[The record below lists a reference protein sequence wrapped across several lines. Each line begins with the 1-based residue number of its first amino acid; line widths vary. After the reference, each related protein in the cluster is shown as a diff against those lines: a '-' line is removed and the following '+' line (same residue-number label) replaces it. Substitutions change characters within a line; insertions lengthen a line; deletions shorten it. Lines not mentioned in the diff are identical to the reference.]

1 MNKRFYF
8 LVATLAI
15 LALALSACN
24 NPRAESAG
32 VWYNPF
38 SWGDQTLT
46 QSLEVGCVG
55 GATSTVVDNSIYP
68 CPEPTAPAV
77 EVKPNEADLCA
88 DQVNPAWGN
97 LAEKNTLTQAV
108 YETWALDVQANGGA
122 IFGASKCSLPVD
134 SRVFGPA
141 DEVAG
146 SGPTQLVTDY
156 RFNAI
161 WHPEV
166 DATYEV
172 AAGCVFEPLFAQ
184 GDAPV
189 AVYRAPGTVRL
200 QNNVS
205 NGVSLVGIV
214 TCGN

>member
-1 MNKRFYF
+1 MRTRDYIAIAGVVL
-8 LVATLAI
+8 LVLVLWNYGPA
-15 LALALSACN
+15 ALSASGRFLSGGWTAMTAI
-24 NPRAESAG
+24 PAETAAEAI
-32 VWYNPF
+32 VAEAANAQVPP
-38 SWGDQTLT
+38 
-46 QSLEVGCVG
+46 
-55 GATSTVVDNSIYP
+55 TVP
-68 CPEPTAPAV
+68 APTAPAV

-88 DQVNPAWGN
+88 DQINPAWGN
-97 LAEKNTLTQAV
+97 LIEKNTLVQVV
-108 YETWALDVQANGGA
+108 YEAWLADVQANGGA
-122 IFGASKCSLPVD
+122 VFGASKCSLPVD

-156 RFNAI
+156 RFSAI

-166 DATYEV
+166 DTTYEV

-184 GDAPV
+184 GDAPI

-214 TCGN
+214 TCNN

>member
-1 MNKRFYF
+1 MKKRDYLYIA
-8 LVATLAI
+8 LVVLAV
-15 LALALSACN
+15 LAVWNYGPAALSASGRFLSGGWTAMTAI
-24 NPRAESAG
+24 PAETAAEAI
-32 VWYNPF
+32 VAEAANAQVPP
-38 SWGDQTLT
+38 
-46 QSLEVGCVG
+46 
-55 GATSTVVDNSIYP
+55 TVP
-68 CPEPTAPAV
+68 APTAPAV

-88 DQVNPAWGN
+88 DQINPAWGN
-97 LAEKNTLTQAV
+97 LIEKNTLVQVV
-108 YETWALDVQANGGA
+108 YEAWLADVQANGGA
-122 IFGASKCSLPVD
+122 VFGASKCSLPVD

-156 RFNAI
+156 RFSAI

-166 DATYEV
+166 DTTYEV

-184 GDAPV
+184 GDAPI

-214 TCGN
+214 TCNN

>member
-1 MNKRFYF
+1 MKKRDYLYIA
-8 LVATLAI
+8 LVVLAV
-15 LALALSACN
+15 LA
-24 NPRAESAG
+24 
-32 VWYNPF
+32 VWNYGPAAV
-38 SWGDQTLT
+38 SWTWQHTA
-46 QSLEVGCVG
+46 V
-55 GATSTVVDNSIYP
+55 
-68 CPEPTAPAV
+68 PTARWIAETNAPTSVAPAETAPGIIKAEPKPPTVADPV
-77 EVKPNEADLCA
+77 EIKPNEADLCA
-88 DQVNPAWGN
+88 DQINPAWGN
-97 LAEKNTLTQAV
+97 LIEKNTLVQVV
-108 YETWALDVQANGGA
+108 YEAWLADVQANGGA
-122 IFGASKCSLPVD
+122 VFGASKCSLPVD

-166 DATYEV
+166 DATYKV

-200 QNNVS
+200 QNSVS